1 MRQGIVPLLGLLV
14 LAHPGPLAGQAKG
27 FGMLLGGL
35 ATDADNS
42 SSGSDVAF
50 ALGGGLQTGL
60 IGFGLE
66 VGEQHTGGDHKSDL
80 LGGFFRVVAPVGR
93 FRPFVV
99 GGLGVY
105 RFAPSGVFDRT
116 RGGASLGGGLLVD
129 LGLRRIRFALEGR
142 YHSVFDKEPGL
153 FAQRFVTVLGGVQ
166 VGL

>member
-1 MRQGIVPLLGLLV
+1 MRQSILLLLGLVALGD
-14 LAHPGPLAGQAKG
+14 PRPLAAQARG

-50 ALGGGLQTGL
+50 ALGGGLQVGL

-80 LGGFFRVVAPVGR
+80 LGGFFRVAAPVGR

-129 LGLRRIRFALEGR
+129 LGIRRIRFALEGR

-153 FAQRFVTVLGGVQ
+153 SAQRFVTVLGGVQ